1 MPVYLT
7 NNSRLTKRPQTDPTR
22 HIAYACWAFGGGSRR
37 DQAQIVECNN
47 RRGENYVGLALDV
60 SDPLAITGL
69 SMAAQAQP
77 VTDPTEVAKAMNLLL
92 TRYPEYA
99 APDAAARGTRRL
111 ELLVA
116 RPLQSNPT
124 EKDLAKGGASR
135 SRKLRPVI
143 STLRHRS
150 AAATEISV
158 QRSVRAGSA
167 EYDRFRRTIPV
178 LGRLGPGFGRRAWK
192 PAPPSH
198 TRPPRCR
205 TRRCSGR
212 GFHRASGGRRKKM
225 NLLA

>member
-1 MPVYLT
+1 MLE
-7 NNSRLTKRPQTDPTR
+7 
-22 HIAYACWAFGGGSRR
+22 
-37 DQAQIVECNN
+37 VEQ
-47 RRGENYVGLALDV
+47 GPPGIGV
-60 SDPLAITGL
+60 
-69 SMAAQAQP
+69 
-77 VTDPTEVAKAMNLLL
+77 
-92 TRYPEYA
+92 
-99 APDAAARGTRRL
+99 RRL

-135 SRKLRPVI
+135 SRKSRPVI

-158 QRSVRAGSA
+158 QRSVRAGSG

-178 LGRLGPGFGRRAWK
+178 LGASGTRIWKTRLE
-192 PAPPSH
+192 
-198 TRPPRCR
+198 TRTTLSYSPTPMPNSTMFR
-205 TRRCSGR
+205 S